1 MTRPYNIGMAEEP
14 LRPVSLE
21 KDGADALIIRWNDG
35 VRSRYLWTELR
46 KNCPC
51 AGCNEERQQPP
62 DPFRILKPSELV
74 PLKPVKI
81 EPIGAYAYRIT
92 WSDGHDAGLFT
103 LEKLRSLGKIS

>member
-1 MTRPYNIGMAEEP
+1 MADSNP
-14 LRPVSLE
+14 RPVALE
-21 KDGADALIIRWNDG
+21 KEGDDYLVIRWSDG
-35 VRSRYLWTELR
+35 VRMRYRWTDLR

-51 AGCNEERQQPP
+51 AGCNEEREQPP

-81 EPIGAYAYRIT
+81 ETIGFYAYRIT

-103 LEKLRSLGKIS
+103 LEKLRSLGQTVKE

>member
-1 MTRPYNIGMAEEP
+1 MTDQAPRPIA
-14 LRPVSLE
+14 LA
-21 KDGADALIIRWNDG
+21 KDGDDALVIRWSDG
-35 VRSRYLWTELR
+35 AQTRCLWTDLR

-51 AGCNEERQQPP
+51 AGCNEEREQPP

-81 EPIGAYAYRIT
+81 EPLGVYAYRIT

-103 LEKLRSLGKIS
+103 LEKLRALGQQTKV

>member
-1 MTRPYNIGMAEEP
+1 MAEIAQ
-14 LRPVSLE
+14 RPVSLAKE
-21 KDGADALIIRWNDG
+21 GDDCLVILWNDG
-35 VRSRYLWTELR
+35 MRRRYRWTDLR

-51 AGCNEERQQPP
+51 AGCNEEREKPP

-81 EPIGAYAYRIT
+81 EPIGFYAYRIT

-103 LEKLRSLGKIS
+103 LEKLRSLGEAC